1 VNQRADERSARSS
14 GPLTG
19 PVRSC
24 VVCRG
29 KGERGELLRMVA
41 DEAGRLRLD
50 PRRIL
55 PGRGA
60 WVHPSSGCV
69 QGLSRRPDALGR
81 ALRRKVVLGAATLDA
96 LAQRIP
102 VAGAA
107 DRVENR
113 KGNEES

>member
-1 VNQRADERSARSS
+1 MSQRVGERSADTG
-14 GPLTG
+14 GPHVG

-29 KGERGELLRMVA
+29 KGERGALLRMVA

-50 PRRIL
+50 ARRTM

-60 WVHPSSGCV
+60 WVHPSSGCIS
-69 QGLSRRPDALGR
+69 GLSRRPDALGR